1 MPSHRVNDDTYPPP
15 LSRDGMKTYHWEKQ
29 GVNDPMAQVV
39 AAFGTSH
46 STMLVSSEE
55 HWQEMFDRVDRR
67 APINDF
73 DGVPRTFDELLK
85 TLPADAAAKV
95 TKDAQAERHRA
106 TMDAMARLER
116 DIAAS
121 GIDALVII
129 GDDQREIFKDDIR
142 PAIAIYYGETIRNA
156 AAPQEPATD
165 WYLQDQRKRMEEN
178 ADRHYPCQPALA
190 TAIIKGL
197 MARDFDITAMKALV
211 GEQFEGH
218 AYSFIHR
225 RFMAK
230 GPIPIVPVILNTYY
244 PPNQPSPRRCFELG
258 VAIRE
263 LIEAYPENIRV
274 GILAS
279 GGLSH
284 FLVNEAL
291 DREVVTALQKKDY
304 PALKGLPLN
313 KLVSGSSEIRNW
325 VATAGAVQHLNLDW
339 ITYVPGYRS
348 HALTG
353 VGLCFAHWH

>member
-1 MPSHRVNDDTYPPP
+1 
-15 LSRDGMKTYHWEKQ
+15 
-29 GVNDPMAQVV
+29 MAQVV
-39 AAFGTSH
+39 AAFGSSH
-46 STMLVSSEE
+46 STMLVSSVE

-73 DGVPRTFDELLK
+73 NGVPRTFDELLK

-95 TKDAQAERHRA
+95 AHGAQAERHSA
-106 TMDAMARLER
+106 TMDAMDRLER

-121 GIDALVII
+121 NIDVLVII
-129 GDDQREIFKDDIR
+129 GDDQRELFKDALR

-156 AAPQEPATD
+156 AAPAEPATD
-165 WYLQDQRKRMEEN
+165 WYLADQRKRMEEGK
-178 ADRHYPCQPALA
+178 DRHYPCHTALA
-190 TAIIKGL
+190 KYLIEGL
-197 MARDFDITAMKALV
+197 VARDFDITAMAALT

-225 RFMAK
+225 RFMPK

-258 VAIRE
+258 AAIRE
-263 LIEAYPENIRV
+263 LIETFPENIRV

-284 FLVNEAL
+284 FLVNEEL
-291 DREVVTALQKKDY
+291 DHAVVKALQKRDY
-304 PALKGLPLN
+304 PALQSLPLN

-325 VATAGAVQHLNLDW
+325 IATAGAVQHLNLDW
-339 ITYVPGYRS
+339 IAYVPGYRS
-348 HALTG
+348 QALTG
-353 VGLCFAHWH
+353 VGLCFAYWH

>member
-1 MPSHRVNDDTYPPP
+1 
-15 LSRDGMKTYHWEKQ
+15 
-29 GVNDPMAQVV
+29 MAQVV

-46 STMLVSSEE
+46 STMLVSSVE

-73 DGVPRTFDELLK
+73 DGNPRTFDELLK
-85 TLPADAAAKV
+85 TLPPHASAKIAA
-95 TKDAQAERHRA
+95 
-106 TMDAMARLER
+106 DAMADRHRTTMNAMDRLEC

-121 GIDALVII
+121 GIDVLVII
-129 GDDQREIFKDDIR
+129 GDDQREVFKDAFR

-156 AAPQEPATD
+156 AAPHEQAVD
-165 WYLQDQRKRMEEN
+165 WYLQDQRKRMEEGE
-178 ADRHYPCQPALA
+178 DRHYPCHPALA
-190 TAIIKGL
+190 TKLIEGL
-197 MARDFDITAMKALV
+197 VARDFDITAMKSLV
-211 GEQFEGH
+211 VDQFEGH

-225 RFMAK
+225 RFMRN

-258 VAIRE
+258 VAIRD

-284 FLVNEAL
+284 FLVNEEL
-291 DREVVTALQKKDY
+291 DRQVVKALQRKDY
-304 PALKGLPLN
+304 PSLKGLPLN

-325 VATAGAVQHLNLDW
+325 IATAGAVQHLNLDW

-353 VGLCFAHWH
+353 VGLCFAYWH

>member
-1 MPSHRVNDDTYPPP
+1 
-15 LSRDGMKTYHWEKQ
+15 
-29 GVNDPMAQVV
+29 MAQVV

-46 STMLVSSEE
+46 STMLVSSIE

-73 DGVPRTFDELLK
+73 DGVPRTFDDLLK
-85 TLPADAAAKV
+85 TLPPDAAAKV
-95 TKDAQAERHRA
+95 TNAAQAERHRA
-106 TMDAMARLER
+106 TMDAMDRLER

-121 GIDALVII
+121 GVDVLVII
-129 GDDQREIFKDDIR
+129 GDDQREVFKDAFR

-156 AAPQEPATD
+156 AAPQEPAAD
-165 WYLQDQRKRMEEN
+165 WYLQDQRKRMEEREE
-178 ADRHYPCQPALA
+178 RHYPCHRGLA
-190 TAIIKGL
+190 TALIEGL
-197 MARDFDITAMKALV
+197 VAREFDITAMAALT
-211 GEQFEGH
+211 GDQFEGH

-225 RFMAK
+225 RFMPR

-244 PPNQPSPRRCFELG
+244 PPNQPGPRRCFELG
-258 VAIRE
+258 AAIRE
-263 LIEAYPENIRV
+263 LIEAFPQTLRV

-291 DREVVTALQKKDY
+291 DREVVSALQRKDY

-325 VATAGAVQHLNLDW
+325 IATAGAVQHLNLDW

-353 VGLCFAHWH
+353 VGLCFAHWR

>member
-1 MPSHRVNDDTYPPP
+1 
-15 LSRDGMKTYHWEKQ
+15 MKH
-29 GVNDPMAQVV
+29 PMAQIV
-39 AAFGTSH
+39 AAFGSSH
-46 STMLVSSEE
+46 STMLVSSVE

-85 TLPADAAAKV
+85 TLPPDAAAKLA
-95 TKDAQAERHRA
+95 KDAMAGRHRA
-106 TMDAMARLER
+106 TMDAMDRLER
-116 DIAAS
+116 DMTGSAV
-121 GIDALVII
+121 DVLVII
-129 GDDQREIFKDDIR
+129 GDDQREVFKDAFR

-156 AAPQEPATD
+156 AAPQESTSD
-165 WYLQDQRKRMEEN
+165 WYLQDQRKRMEEKD
-178 ADRHYPCQPALA
+178 DRHYPCHPALA
-190 TAIIKGL
+190 TKLIEGL
-197 MARDFDITAMKALV
+197 VARDFDITAMKSLS
-211 GEQFEGH
+211 GDQFEGH

-230 GPIPIVPVILNTYY
+230 RPIPIVPVILNTYY

-258 VAIRE
+258 AAIRE
-263 LIEAYPENIRV
+263 LVEAYPENIRV

-291 DREVVTALQKKDY
+291 DRQVVDALQRKDH

-325 VATAGAVQHLNLDW
+325 IATAGAAQHLNLDW
-339 ITYVPGYRS
+339 IAYVPGYRS
-348 HALTG
+348 QALTG

>member
-1 MPSHRVNDDTYPPP
+1 
-15 LSRDGMKTYHWEKQ
+15 
-29 GVNDPMAQVV
+29 MAQVV

-46 STMLVSSEE
+46 STMLVSSVE

-73 DGVPRTFDELLK
+73 EGVPRTFDELLK
-85 TLPADAAAKV
+85 TLPPDAAAKV
-95 TKDAQAERHRA
+95 TADAQAERHRA
-106 TMDAMARLER
+106 TMDAMERLER

-121 GIDALVII
+121 GVDVLVII
-129 GDDQREIFKDDIR
+129 GDDQREIFKDAFR

-156 AAPQEPATD
+156 PAPVEPAGD
-165 WYLQDQRKRMEEN
+165 WYLADQRKRMEEK
-178 ADRHYPCQPALA
+178 ADRHYPCHPALA
-190 TAIIKGL
+190 THLIEGL
-197 MARDFDITAMKALV
+197 VARAFDITAMKSLA
-211 GEQFEGH
+211 GDQFEGH

-225 RFMAK
+225 RFMTK

-244 PPNQPSPRRCFELG
+244 PPNQPNPRRCFELG

-263 LIEAYPENIRV
+263 LVEAFPENIRV

-284 FLVNEAL
+284 FLVNEEL
-291 DREVVTALQKKDY
+291 DRQVVKALQRKDY
-304 PALKGLPLN
+304 PALTGIPLN

-325 VATAGAVQHLNLDW
+325 IATAGAVQHMNLDW

-348 HALTG
+348 QALTG

>member
-1 MPSHRVNDDTYPPP
+1 
-15 LSRDGMKTYHWEKQ
+15 
-29 GVNDPMAQVV
+29 MAQVV

-46 STMLVSSEE
+46 STMLVSSVE

-85 TLPADAAAKV
+85 TLPPDAAAKV
-95 TKDAQAERHRA
+95 AADAQAERHRA
-106 TMDAMARLER
+106 TMDAMDRLER

-121 GIDALVII
+121 GVDVLVII
-129 GDDQREIFKDDIR
+129 GDDQREVFKDAFR
-142 PAIAIYYGETIRNA
+142 PAIAIYYGDTIRNA
-156 AAPQEPATD
+156 AAPKEPAGD
-165 WYLQDQRKRMEEN
+165 WYLKDQRKRMEEKE
-178 ADRHYPCQPALA
+178 DRHYPCHAALA
-190 TAIIKGL
+190 TYLIEGL
-197 MARDFDITAMKALV
+197 VARAFDITAMKSLA
-211 GEQFEGH
+211 GDQFEGH

-225 RFMAK
+225 RFMTK

-244 PPNQPSPRRCFELG
+244 PPNQPTPRRCFELG

-263 LIEAYPENIRV
+263 VVEAFPQNIRV

-284 FLVNEAL
+284 FLVNEEL
-291 DREVVTALQKKDY
+291 DRQVVKALQRKDY
-304 PALKGLPLN
+304 PALTRIPLN

-325 VATAGAVQHLNLDW
+325 IATAGAVQHMNLDW

>member
-1 MPSHRVNDDTYPPP
+1 
-15 LSRDGMKTYHWEKQ
+15 
-29 GVNDPMAQVV
+29 MAQVV
-39 AAFGTSH
+39 AAFGSSH
-46 STMLVSSEE
+46 STMLVSTEE

-73 DGVPRTFDELLK
+73 DGVARSFDDLLK
-85 TLPADAAAKV
+85 TLPPDAAAKIA
-95 TKDAQAERHRA
+95 KEAMAERHRT
-106 TMDAMARLER
+106 TMSAMDRLER
-116 DIAAS
+116 DIAAA
-121 GIDALVII
+121 DVDVLVII
-129 GDDQREIFKDDIR
+129 GDDQREIFKDDLR
-142 PAIAIYYGETIRNA
+142 PAIAIYYGDTIRNA
-156 AAPQEPATD
+156 AAPKEPAAD
-165 WYLQDQRKRMEEN
+165 WYLQDQRKRMEDNE
-178 ADRHYPCQPALA
+178 DRQYPCHPGLA
-190 TAIIKGL
+190 TALIKGL
-197 MARDFDITAMKALV
+197 VARDFDITAMKALI

-225 RFMAK
+225 RFMPK

-258 VAIRE
+258 IAIRE
-263 LIEAYPENIRV
+263 LVEAYPENFRV

-291 DREVVTALQKKDY
+291 DLEVVSALQKKDY
-304 PALKGLPLN
+304 ATLKGLPLN

-325 VATAGAVQHLNLDW
+325 IATAGAVQHLNLDW

-353 VGLCFAHWH
+353 VGLCFAHWR

>member
-1 MPSHRVNDDTYPPP
+1 
-15 LSRDGMKTYHWEKQ
+15 
-29 GVNDPMAQVV
+29 
-39 AAFGTSH
+39 
-46 STMLVSSEE
+46 MLVSSVE

-73 DGVPRTFDELLK
+73 DGAPRTFDELLQN
-85 TLPADAAAKV
+85 LPPDAAAKIS
-95 TKDAQAERHRA
+95 KDAQAERHHA
-106 TMDAMARLER
+106 TMDAMDRLER

-121 GIDALVII
+121 NIDVLVII
-129 GDDQREIFKDDIR
+129 GDDQREVFKDALR
-142 PAIAIYYGETIRNA
+142 PAIAIYYGDTIRNA
-156 AAPQEPATD
+156 AAPQEPAAD
-165 WYLQDQRKRMEEN
+165 WYLQDQRKRMEEKE
-178 ADRHYPCQPALA
+178 DRQYPCHAGLA
-190 TAIIKGL
+190 TAIIQGL
-197 MARDFDITAMKALV
+197 TARSFDITAMKSLE
-211 GEQFEGH
+211 GGQYEGH

-244 PPNQPSPRRCFELG
+244 PPNQPSPQRCFDLG

-291 DREVVTALQKKDY
+291 DRDVVTALQKKDY
-304 PALKGLPLN
+304 PALKGLPVN

-325 VATAGAVQHLNLDW
+325 IATAGAVQHLSLDW
-339 ITYVPGYRS
+339 IAYVPGYRS

>member
-1 MPSHRVNDDTYPPP
+1 
-15 LSRDGMKTYHWEKQ
+15 
-29 GVNDPMAQVV
+29 MAQVV

-46 STMLVSSEE
+46 STMLVSSVE
-55 HWQEMFDRVDRR
+55 HWQDMFDRVDRR

-85 TLPADAAAKV
+85 NLPADAAAKIA
-95 TKDAQAERHRA
+95 KNAMAERHRA
-106 TMDAMARLER
+106 TMDAMERLER
-116 DIAAS
+116 DIS
-121 GIDALVII
+121 GSAVDALVII
-129 GDDQREIFKDDIR
+129 GDDQREVFKDAFR

-156 AAPQEPATD
+156 AAPPEPADD
-165 WYLQDQRKRMEEN
+165 WYLTDQRKRMEEGE
-178 ADRHYPCQPALA
+178 DRHYPCHRPLA
-190 TAIIKGL
+190 TALIEGL
-197 MARDFDITAMKALV
+197 VARDFDITAMASLTAD
-211 GEQFEGH
+211 QFEGH

-225 RFMAK
+225 RFMPK
-230 GPIPIVPVILNTYY
+230 ERPIPIVPVILNTYY

-258 VAIRE
+258 AAIRE
-263 LIEAYPENIRV
+263 LVEVFPQKIRV

-291 DREVVTALQKKDY
+291 DREVVNALQRKDY

-325 VATAGAVQHLNLDW
+325 IATAGAVQHLDLDW